1 MFSFYG
7 FYQLFFRRFHDF
19 LELLFDEFFRQIE
32 KVWHF
37 CFHQFLWQFDLTRKI
52 QLFGNSGNSTKFSW
66 KRFRYLKEIKTD
78 IAIWRKIS
86 TFGNS
91 TISPEIALV
100 IKIITNLSIWR
111 EKFQPFQHSIFRKS
125 RENARVQNKLCDLT
139 MNFVIWRIFCFF
151 YRWASRAPCRG
162 PPAGALPPAATVPA
176 PPSQR
181 PKMSTTS
188 SWSWSATRGWANPA
202 YWRNF

>member
-7 FYQLFFRRFHDF
+7 FYQLCFHDF
-19 LELLFDEFFRQIE
+19 LELSFDEFFRQIE

-78 IAIWRKIS
+78 IRLRFDNKIVK
-86 TFGNS
+86 N
-91 TISPEIALV
+91 I
-100 IKIITNLSIWR
+100 
-111 EKFQPFQHSIFRKS
+111 
-125 RENARVQNKLCDLT
+125 
-139 MNFVIWRIFCFF
+139 VIWRIFCFF

-162 PPAGALPPAATVPA
+162 PPVGALPPAATVPA